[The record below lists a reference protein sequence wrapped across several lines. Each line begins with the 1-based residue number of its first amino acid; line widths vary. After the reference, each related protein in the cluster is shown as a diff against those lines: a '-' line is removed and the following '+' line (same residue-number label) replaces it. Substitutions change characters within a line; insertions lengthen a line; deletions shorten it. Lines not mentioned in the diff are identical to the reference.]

1 MELRVIVADSARA
14 RIFES
19 HSVINRLEEREAFV
33 HNEAH
38 LSNRDLV
45 DDASGKSVDQHGSLE
60 PATSAKEH
68 EARNFAKMLARHLK
82 ELHNQRHYD
91 NLILIA
97 PPRFL
102 GMLRKELPSP
112 LDQLV
117 TSTIDKDLTTASLD
131 DIINHIKS

>member
-1 MELRVIVADSARA
+1 MEIRVIVADNARA

-19 HSVINRLEEREAFV
+19 HTAINQLKEQEAFV
-33 HNEAH
+33 HGEAR

-45 DDASGKSVDQHGSLE
+45 GDSSGKSVDQHGSLG
-60 PATSAKEH
+60 PATTAKDH
-68 EARNFAKMLARHLK
+68 EAQNFAKMLGRHLK
-82 ELHNQRHYD
+82 ELHNQRHYE

-102 GMLRKELPSP
+102 GMLRKELPAP

-117 TSTIDKDLTTASLD
+117 TSTITKDLTTASIE
-131 DIINHIKS
+131 DIIGYIKP